1 MNKLDCAAAKKSF
14 LEYSPPPLS
23 PLCPPTLTK
32 KIWPL
37 VFELFLEHIGT
48 KLVLLRLLC
57 LPQTLDEN
65 EVFHFHA
72 RYHLN
77 DFVVSKQPP
86 PPFKNIQIFG
96 HPPRY
101 FIVFF
106 GLASLI
112 LFSAPLPFLMIEEKI
127 LKAVLLNLRPTG
139 IDSMFGK

>member
-1 MNKLDCAAAKKSF
+1 MKSF
-14 LEYSPPPLS
+14 TS
-23 PLCPPTLTK
+23 TLATTLM
-32 KIWPL
+32 IL
-37 VFELFLEHIGT
+37 LF
-48 KLVLLRLLC
+48 
-57 LPQTLDEN
+57 PN
-65 EVFHFHA
+65 
-72 RYHLN
+72 N
-77 DFVVSKQPP
+77 PP